1 MLRVMIYAVVGAATI
16 LIPTGLLAQAELS
29 RSAPDTKTN
38 WHAARRGLGVGR
50 IAFRQSLN
58 KVRDKT
64 TKKSPFDNHVQR
76 VASETEPG
84 SGRSAASDLPIS
96 SQTIASMKHAGYRD
110 EGQVWREFDIRSYT
124 LRVASTSRPQ
134 QAIIDWIFRETGSA
148 VWHGGIPA
156 VLSADRSTLR
166 VYHVPSIQ
174 NKVADIV
181 GRFTEEG
188 AEPWAIDV
196 NILGI
201 KNPDWRKG
209 TLPMMTPLLGS
220 QHGVQVWLMEREDV
234 SLLREKLS
242 KRRDYRLHRVDHM
255 PVYSGQAQ
263 TLRLT
268 RPKRFVRDIE
278 RGDFSGKTYRPVMD
292 QIEEGLVLEL
302 TSLKSSDG
310 NSLDVTSKF
319 HLSQVDSLRSVEVD
333 IPISSGTRSVATVQV
348 PQVIQQHF
356 EEEFTW
362 PVGKVLVLSFGM
374 TGSPIPSTA
383 RRTLYAAPRR
393 QEVLVFLNV
402 SAPMLRQYRRS
413 GGEYSSSNSGGAG
426 FRSTRSQESS
436 RTAASYRKGRRSSA
450 TLAGNDYRR
459 SGRYRY

>member
-1 MLRVMIYAVVGAATI
+1 
-16 LIPTGLLAQAELS
+16 
-29 RSAPDTKTN
+29 
-38 WHAARRGLGVGR
+38 
-50 IAFRQSLN
+50 
-58 KVRDKT
+58 
-64 TKKSPFDNHVQR
+64 
-76 VASETEPG
+76 
-84 SGRSAASDLPIS
+84 
-96 SQTIASMKHAGYRD
+96 
-110 EGQVWREFDIRSYT
+110 
-124 LRVASTSRPQ
+124 
-134 QAIIDWIFRETGSA
+134 
-148 VWHGGIPA
+148 
-156 VLSADRSTLR
+156 
-166 VYHVPSIQ
+166 
-174 NKVADIV
+174 
-181 GRFTEEG
+181 
-188 AEPWAIDV
+188 
-196 NILGI
+196 
-201 KNPDWRKG
+201 
-209 TLPMMTPLLGS
+209 MMTPLLGS

-310 NSLDVTSKF
+310 NYLDVTSKF

-333 IPISSGTRSVATVQV
+333 IPIPAGTRSVATVQV

-426 FRSTRSQESS
+426 GHHADHLHCRTRK
-436 RTAASYRKGRRSSA
+436 TW
-450 TLAGNDYRR
+450 R
-459 SGRYRY
+459 SGGARTWHANLTRCCRGVAGKISPRQTVIPTVPDLAVGRAPR